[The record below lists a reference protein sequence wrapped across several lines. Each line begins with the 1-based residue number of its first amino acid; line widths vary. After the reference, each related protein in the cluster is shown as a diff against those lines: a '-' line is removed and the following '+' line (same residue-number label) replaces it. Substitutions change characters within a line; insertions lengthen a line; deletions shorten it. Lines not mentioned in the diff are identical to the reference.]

1 MFFDLKRAI
10 SLFKRLFGF
19 MVLKCVWN
27 NVEVAAFVG
36 SVSFRKTTLTGMCY
50 EFPAF
55 AGMTTLLGE
64 MGEIP
69 AFAGIGSDHSS
80 FPKYIKTKNE

>member
-1 MFFDLKRAI
+1 M
-10 SLFKRLFGF
+10 SLFKSSFGF

-27 NVEVAAFVG
+27 NIVIAGFVG
-36 SVSFRKTTLTGMCY
+36 SVSFRKTMLTGMRY
-50 EFPAF
+50 EVPAF

-64 MGEIP
+64 MEEIP

-80 FPKYIKTKNE
+80 FPRNIKTKNV

>member
-1 MFFDLKRAI
+1 M
-10 SLFKRLFGF
+10 
-19 MVLKCVWN
+19 
-27 NVEVAAFVG
+27 EVAAFVG

-50 EFPAF
+50 GVPAF